1 MAFLAPVIFFA
12 FLSAGT
18 ITSLDHQERQQRV
31 EVSELQSGR

>member
-12 FLSAGT
+12 FLSAGSV
-18 ITSLDHQERQQRV
+18 TSLSYEERQQRV